1 MAKKITAQVKLQL
14 PAGEAKPG
22 PPVGPALGQHGI
34 QLMQFCKDYN
44 AATQDKKG
52 YIIPVVVT
60 VYADRS
66 FSFVLKTPPASVLI
80 CKEIGINGG
89 SGVPNLTK
97 VGKLTSDQVRKI
109 AQIKMPDLNTDNIE
123 SAMLQIEGTAR
134 SMGVDIVRD

>member
-1 MAKKITAQVKLQL
+1 
-14 PAGEAKPG
+14 
-22 PPVGPALGQHGI
+22 
-34 QLMQFCKDYN
+34 
-44 AATQDKKG
+44 
-52 YIIPVVVT
+52 
-60 VYADRS
+60 
-66 FSFVLKTPPASVLI
+66 VLI